1 MINLLQSLQ
10 CPMLVVLL
18 SLFKMLIL
26 MLILE

>member
-1 MINLLQSLQ
+1 MINLLRSLQ

-18 SLFKMLIL
+18 SLLKMLIL

>member
-18 SLFKMLIL
+18 SLLKMLIL